1 MILSCQSICKS
12 FGEKVIL
19 QDASFHIE
27 EREKAALI
35 GNNGAGKTTL
45 LRIIMQEIS
54 ADSGNVVI
62 AKDKKIGYLAQYQ
75 DIHGHHTIYEEL
87 LTTKQYIL
95 DMEEKIRT
103 LEQEMKYV
111 AGEKLESL
119 MNSYTRLT
127 HQFELENGYAYKSE
141 LTGVLKGLGFTED
154 EFQKPVSTLSGGQK
168 TRVALGKLLLQKPDL
183 IILDEPT
190 NHLDMSSIS
199 WLETYLLN
207 YKGSVLIVS
216 HDRYFLDRIASKI
229 IEIDNT
235 KVTVFSGNYSDYAA
249 KKEQLRQ
256 AQRNAYLNQQA
267 EIKHQEEVIT
277 KLKSFNREKSIKRAE
292 SREKMLAKIEVLD
305 KPTEVRSDMHLQL
318 TPRIE
323 SGNDVLTV
331 EHLAKTFDRNTLF
344 SDLSFAL
351 KRGEHV
357 AIIGDNGTGKTTILK
372 SIIRQ
377 LKPLGG
383 VACLDGSSMEKLT
396 GKELSQKLSVVLTER
411 VRPEMMTCKD
421 VVATGR
427 YPYTGKFGILSEKDW
442 AIVQESMELVHIEEL
457 AERDFSKTSDGQKQR
472 VMLARALCQQPD
484 IIVLDEPTSFLDIR
498 YKLEFL
504 SIIQNMS
511 RTRHLSVI
519 MSLHELD
526 LAGRISDKIACV
538 HGLDLAQKISD
549 YVICVH
555 GDRIEKYGTP
565 EEIFTDGYIPKLY
578 GMTVGSYEERTGD
591 LELPKVEGDPKVFVL
606 AGNGTGTAVF
616 RKLQRDG
623 IPFAAGILWENDLD
637 YPAAKALASE
647 VVSVKAFCEMDE
659 ASLNRAKAL
668 VDQCE
673 EVLCTVDLTE
683 VGAQAES
690 LRILHEYAKMK
701 INIKKVL

>member
-1 MILSCQSICKS
+1 MEEFYFYTRGLTVGYHGVPLIKDIELCLKK
-12 FGEKVIL
+12 GEIMT
-19 QDASFHIE
+19 
-27 EREKAALI
+27 LI
-35 GNNGAGKTTL
+35 GPNGA
-45 LRIIMQEIS
+45 
-54 ADSGNVVI
+54 
-62 AKDKKIGYLAQYQ
+62 
-75 DIHGHHTIYEEL
+75 
-87 LTTKQYIL
+87 
-95 DMEEKIRT
+95 
-103 LEQEMKYV
+103 
-111 AGEKLESL
+111 
-119 MNSYTRLT
+119 
-127 HQFELENGYAYKSE
+127 
-141 LTGVLKGLGFTED
+141 
-154 EFQKPVSTLSGGQK
+154 
-168 TRVALGKLLLQKPDL
+168 
-183 IILDEPT
+183 
-190 NHLDMSSIS
+190 
-199 WLETYLLN
+199 
-207 YKGSVLIVS
+207 
-216 HDRYFLDRIASKI
+216 
-229 IEIDNT
+229 
-235 KVTVFSGNYSDYAA
+235 
-249 KKEQLRQ
+249 
-256 AQRNAYLNQQA
+256 
-267 EIKHQEEVIT
+267 
-277 KLKSFNREKSIKRAE
+277 
-292 SREKMLAKIEVLD
+292 
-305 KPTEVRSDMHLQL
+305 
-318 TPRIE
+318 
-323 SGNDVLTV
+323 
-331 EHLAKTFDRNTLF
+331 
-344 SDLSFAL
+344 
-351 KRGEHV
+351 
-357 AIIGDNGTGKTTILK
+357 GKTTILK

-472 VMLARALCQQPD
+472 VMLARALCQKPD

-538 HGLDLAQKISD
+538 HG
-549 YVICVH
+549 
-555 GDRIEKYGTP
+555 DRVDRFGTP

-647 VVSVKAFCEMDE
+647 VVSVKAFCKMDE

-683 VGAQAES
+683 AGAQAES
-690 LRILHEYAKMK
+690 LRILYEYAKMK

>member
-1 MILSCQSICKS
+1 MEEFYFYTKGLTVGYHGVPLIKDIELCLKK
-12 FGEKVIL
+12 GEIMT
-19 QDASFHIE
+19 
-27 EREKAALI
+27 LI
-35 GNNGAGKTTL
+35 GPNGA
-45 LRIIMQEIS
+45 
-54 ADSGNVVI
+54 
-62 AKDKKIGYLAQYQ
+62 
-75 DIHGHHTIYEEL
+75 
-87 LTTKQYIL
+87 
-95 DMEEKIRT
+95 
-103 LEQEMKYV
+103 
-111 AGEKLESL
+111 
-119 MNSYTRLT
+119 
-127 HQFELENGYAYKSE
+127 
-141 LTGVLKGLGFTED
+141 
-154 EFQKPVSTLSGGQK
+154 
-168 TRVALGKLLLQKPDL
+168 
-183 IILDEPT
+183 
-190 NHLDMSSIS
+190 
-199 WLETYLLN
+199 
-207 YKGSVLIVS
+207 
-216 HDRYFLDRIASKI
+216 
-229 IEIDNT
+229 
-235 KVTVFSGNYSDYAA
+235 
-249 KKEQLRQ
+249 
-256 AQRNAYLNQQA
+256 
-267 EIKHQEEVIT
+267 
-277 KLKSFNREKSIKRAE
+277 
-292 SREKMLAKIEVLD
+292 
-305 KPTEVRSDMHLQL
+305 
-318 TPRIE
+318 
-323 SGNDVLTV
+323 
-331 EHLAKTFDRNTLF
+331 
-344 SDLSFAL
+344 
-351 KRGEHV
+351 
-357 AIIGDNGTGKTTILK
+357 GKTTILK

-538 HGLDLAQKISD
+538 HG
-549 YVICVH
+549 
-555 GDRIEKYGTP
+555 DRVDRFGTP

-659 ASLNRAKAL
+659 ASLNRSKAL

-683 VGAQAES
+683 LGAHAES